1 MRKYIG
7 IRDGRSIKKYNLSKV
22 IAPMTTI
29 GGHLYR
35 LDAVMFHT
43 DKGSGDAIQF
53 TDLESTQFYGD
64 GNVYIDPNDTMAML
78 DTVPNGTKKVYRW
91 NKLTA
96 GNGMVYV
103 YMAVAVIMV
112 LSFIGKELGA

>member
-1 MRKYIG
+1 MRKYIA

-29 GGHLYR
+29 GGHLHR
-35 LDAVMFHT
+35 LDAVMFYN

-64 GNVYIDPNDTMAML
+64 GNIYIDPNDTMAML

-96 GNGMVYV
+96 GNGMVFV